1 MKNYGLI
8 FKILELVLIVI
19 SVALL
24 VWGFAV
30 GFESKGNLPVEVLLK
45 WAYIMVAL
53 ALVSILI
60 ISLIIGI
67 MNNPKVLVKYGL
79 VLAGIAVLCLVSY
92 LLAKGAPAV
101 GLTTE
106 QPDASTLKLT
116 DTILNLTYITGAA
129 SILAIIFGEV
139 VMAIRNK

>member
-24 VWGFAV
+24 IWGFAV
-30 GFESKGNLPVEVLLK
+30 GFDSKGNLPVEVLLK

-139 VMAIRNK
+139 IMAIRNK

>member
-139 VMAIRNK
+139 IMAIRNK

>member
-1 MKNYGLI
+1 MATPSSVLAWRIPGMGEPGGLPAMGSHRVRHDI
-8 FKILELVLIVI
+8 
-19 SVALL
+19 
-24 VWGFAV
+24 
-30 GFESKGNLPVEVLLK
+30 
-45 WAYIMVAL
+45 
-53 ALVSILI
+53 
-60 ISLIIGI
+60 
-67 MNNPKVLVKYGL
+67 

>member
-24 VWGFAV
+24 IWGFAV
-30 GFESKGNLPVEVLLK
+30 GFDSKGNLPVEVLLK

-67 MNNPKVLVKYGL
+67 MNNPKILVKYGL

-129 SILAIIFGEV
+129 SILAIIFGEL

>member
-139 VMAIRNK
+139 VMANRNK

>member
-60 ISLIIGI
+60 I
-67 MNNPKVLVKYGL
+67 V
-79 VLAGIAVLCLVSY
+79 
-92 LLAKGAPAV
+92 
-101 GLTTE
+101 
-106 QPDASTLKLT
+106 
-116 DTILNLTYITGAA
+116 
-129 SILAIIFGEV
+129 
-139 VMAIRNK
+139 